1 MRISDILQIAWEGMW
16 ANKLRALLT
25 ALGVIIGVAAVIVMV
40 GVSAGTE
47 ATIADQIT
55 SLGTNLL
62 FIQPNVTAFRAGTG
76 GPAGGGAT
84 GGPPGLTY
92 DDAIA
97 IGAQVSGIEGV
108 ATDRTSNQTVK
119 YGSLVVEGVSVVG
132 TTVDYP
138 AVRDVPVAVG
148 RFFNDHDLDKA
159 TKVVVLG
166 YGLARDLFGDDSP
179 LGQAI
184 TVGGVRL
191 IVVGVMAEKGVVGGL
206 DFDARVYVPIT
217 LAFKKYTP
225 SFLARFQGD
234 RVTTV
239 YAKVAPG
246 ANLDNV
252 ILQIQLLVAKRHN
265 VSLDELPVSVRTQ
278 QDLIDTQAST
288 TQAFRALLA
297 WVAGVSLVVGGIG
310 IMNIMLVTVTERT
323 REIGIRQ
330 AVGAAPGDVR
340 WQFLVEALA
349 LSLAGGVLGVVTG
362 VAGAW
367 LFTEL
372 GGMRTVI
379 LPASIALAFISAA
392 AVGIFFGFYP
402 ATQAAKLDPIEALRH
417 E

>member
-1 MRISDILQIAWEGMW
+1 MRISDILGTAWEGMW

-25 ALGVIIGVAAVIVMV
+25 ALGVIIGVSAVIIMV

-62 FIQPNVTAFRAGTG
+62 FIRPNVTTFRAGAG
-76 GPAGGGAT
+76 GPAGGGAA

-97 IGAQVSGIEGV
+97 IGDEISGIEGV
-108 ATDRTSNQTVK
+108 ATDRTTNQTVEF
-119 YGSLVVEGVSVVG
+119 GGLVVEGVSVVG

-138 AVRDVPVAVG
+138 IVRDVPLGAG
-148 RFFNDHDLDKA
+148 RFFNDNDLEKA
-159 TKVVVLG
+159 NKVVVLG
-166 YGLARDLFGDDSP
+166 YSLAQDLFGDESP

-191 IVVGVMAEKGVVGGL
+191 LVVGVMDEKGVVGGV

-234 RVTTV
+234 MVTTV
-239 YAKVAPG
+239 YAKVSPDADI
-246 ANLDNV
+246 DNV
-252 ILQIQLLVAKRHN
+252 ILQIQLLIAQRHE
-265 VSLDELPVSVRTQ
+265 VSLEELPVSVSTQ

-288 TQAFRALLA
+288 SEAFRNLLA
-297 WVAGVSLVVGGIG
+297 GVAGVSLVVGGIG

-349 LSLAGGVLGVVTG
+349 LSLSGGLLGILTG
-362 VAGAW
+362 VGGAW

-372 GGMRTVI
+372 GGMRTVVLPNSI
-379 LPASIALAFISAA
+379 LLAFISAA
-392 AVGIFFGFYP
+392 LVGIFFGFYP
-402 ATQAAKLDPIEALRH
+402 ATQAARLDPIEALRH

>member
-1 MRISDILQIAWEGMW
+1 MRASDILSTAWEGMW

-25 ALGVIIGVAAVIVMV
+25 TLGVIIGVSAVIIMV

-47 ATIADQIT
+47 ATIAEQIT

-62 FIQPNVTAFRAGTG
+62 FIQPNVTAFRPGAG
-76 GPAGGGAT
+76 GPQGA
-84 GGPPGLTY
+84 PPGLTY

-97 IGAQVSGIEGV
+97 IGDEISGIEGV
-108 ATDRTSNQTVK
+108 ATDRTTGQTVES
-119 YGSLVVEGVSVVG
+119 GSLVVENVSVVG

-138 AVRDVPVAVG
+138 AVRDVPVGAG
-148 RFFNDHDLDKA
+148 RFFNDSDLEKA
-159 TKVVVLG
+159 SKVAVLG
-166 YGLARDLFGDDSP
+166 YSLAQDLFGDESP

-191 IVVGVMAEKGVVGGL
+191 IVVGVMAEKGVVGGV

-239 YAKVAPG
+239 YAKVAPD
-246 ANLDNV
+246 ADIDKV
-252 ILQIQLLVAKRHN
+252 ILQIQLLIAKRHD
-265 VSLDELPVSVRTQ
+265 VSLDELPVSVSTQ
-278 QDLIDTQAST
+278 QDLIDTRASAT
-288 TQAFRALLA
+288 EAFRALLA

-349 LSLAGGVLGVVTG
+349 LSLAGGLMGVLTG

-372 GGMRTVI
+372 GGMRTLV
-379 LPASIALAFISAA
+379 LPDAIVLAFLSAA

-402 ATQAAKLDPIEALRH
+402 ATQAARLDPIEALRH

>member
-1 MRISDILQIAWEGMW
+1 MHASDILRTAWEGMW

-25 ALGVIIGVAAVIVMV
+25 ALGVIIGVSAVIIMT

-47 ATIADQIT
+47 ATIAEQIT

-62 FIQPNVTAFRAGTG
+62 FVSEGFTPGRAGGPGGGG
-76 GPAGGGAT
+76 GPA
-84 GGPPGLTY
+84 GLTY
-92 DDAIA
+92 DDALALSTQI
-97 IGAQVSGIEGV
+97 SGIEGV
-108 ATDRTSNQTVK
+108 ATERSTTATAKFESI
-119 YGSLVVEGVSVVG
+119 VVENVPVIG

-138 AVRDVPVAVG
+138 AVRDVTVAAG
-148 RFFNDHDLDKA
+148 RFFNDADLEKA
-159 TKVVVLG
+159 NKVVVLG
-166 YGLARDLFGDDSP
+166 YSLAQDLFGSENP

-184 TVGGVRL
+184 TAGNVRL
-191 IVVGVMAEKGVVGGL
+191 VVVGVTAEKGVVGGT
-206 DFDARVYVPIT
+206 DFDARLYIPIT
-217 LAFKKYTP
+217 LAFKKFTP

-234 RVTTV
+234 RVNMV
-239 YAKVAPG
+239 LAKVTEG
-246 ANLDNV
+246 ADLDSV
-252 ILQIQLLVAKRHN
+252 IYQIQLLLAKRHEIA
-265 VSLDELPVSVRTQ
+265 LDELTVTVRTQ

-288 TQAFRALLA
+288 TEAFRSLLA

-349 LSLAGGVLGVVTG
+349 LSLSGGVIGVAAG

-372 GGMRTVI
+372 GGMRTLV
-379 LPASIALAFISAA
+379 LPDAIVLAFLSAA

-402 ATQAAKLDPIEALRH
+402 ATQAARLDPIEALRH